1 MTPEDVFRM
10 SDKYANNPTMRR
22 LIADHAGKMADD
34 TQFEGSRASLL
45 RFSAKLAHEKDDI
58 IKSWDSLVATASCY
72 AGYKRTNY
80 GPDYVIS
87 MNQHWDEVSENINNL

>member
-1 MTPEDVFRM
+1 MLTILLCAVLLR
-10 SDKYANNPTMRR
+10 TMP
-22 LIADHAGKMADD
+22 GKMADD
-34 TQFEGSRASLL
+34 TKFEGSRASLL